1 MAAQRNGI
9 EGARIPGKP
18 LLRRETMAAR
28 IDLRS
33 LRHARGSAAPKII
46 AAVVVV
52 AALAGGGWYFFL
64 REPKPVI
71 PDTAPPAETVAS
83 ADGITPVVVTPD
95 PAVLDKLNQLT
106 VDQLFK
112 EARGA
117 LNSQRLV
124 SPPGNNALEFYLK
137 ILEKEPGNSGAQDA
151 LRELFTFAASAAE
164 QDINARNIENAQRVI
179 DLLTK
184 ADPNNYTLTILRGKL
199 DAQRKIVD
207 REAAQALAAEETAR
221 RRAAEPAAPAAT
233 PATPTGTTPAAADSA
248 ASAPATA
255 SAARTPAATD
265 AAPAAVPP
273 PAAPAAATPAGD
285 TRDAVLVKSVPP
297 QYPNAALRRRQE
309 GWVQVEFTV
318 TASGSVANARV
329 LDADPPRTFDRAA
342 LDAVQRWNFNP
353 ALRNGAAVE
362 ATVRRRIEFKM

>member
-1 MAAQRNGI
+1 
-9 EGARIPGKP
+9 
-18 LLRRETMAAR
+18 MAAR
-28 IDLRS
+28 IDFRS
-33 LRHARGSAAPKII
+33 LRHARGNAAPKII

-52 AALAGGGWYFFL
+52 GALAAAGWYFFL
-64 REPKPVI
+64 RTPGVSI
-71 PDTAPPAETVAS
+71 PEAVEQATDAGQAAPTTTA
-83 ADGITPVVVTPD
+83 VTPD
-95 PAVLDKLNQLT
+95 PATIDKLNTLT

-112 EARGA
+112 EARTA
-117 LNSQRLV
+117 LNEQRLV

-164 QDINARNIENAQRVI
+164 QDINARNIDNANRVI
-179 DLLTK
+179 ELLTK
-184 ADPNNYTLTILRGKL
+184 ADPNNYTLTILRSKL
-199 DAQRKIVD
+199 DAQRKIAE
-207 REAAQALAAEETAR
+207 REAAQAAAAEEAAR
-221 RRAAEPAAPAAT
+221 RRAAEPAATAAT
-233 PATPTGTTPAAADSA
+233 PTATPGAAGTTPD
-248 ASAPATA
+248 TA
-255 SAARTPAATD
+255 S
-265 AAPAAVPP
+265 
-273 PAAPAAATPAGD
+273 ATPAGSTGAGSRPATPSATPEAAPTTASTAAAPPAAAPSGGE

-318 TASGSVANARV
+318 TSSGSVANARV

-353 ALRNGAAVE
+353 AMRNGAAVE

>member
-1 MAAQRNGI
+1 
-9 EGARIPGKP
+9 
-18 LLRRETMAAR
+18 MAAR
-28 IDLRS
+28 IDFRS
-33 LRHARGSAAPKII
+33 LRHARGNAAPKII

-52 AALAGGGWYFFL
+52 GALAAAGWYFFL
-64 REPKPVI
+64 RTPGVSI
-71 PDTAPPAETVAS
+71 PEAVEQATDAGQAAPTTAA
-83 ADGITPVVVTPD
+83 VTPD
-95 PAVLDKLNQLT
+95 PATIDKLNTLT

-112 EARGA
+112 EARTA
-117 LNSQRLV
+117 LNEQRLV

-164 QDINARNIENAQRVI
+164 QDINARNIDNANRVI
-179 DLLTK
+179 ELLTK
-184 ADPNNYTLTILRGKL
+184 ADPNNYTLTILRSKL
-199 DAQRKIVD
+199 DAQRKIAE
-207 REAAQALAAEETAR
+207 REAAQAAAAEEVAR
-221 RRAAEPAAPAAT
+221 RRAAEPAATAATPAAT
-233 PATPTGTTPAAADSA
+233 PGAAGTTPDTASA
-248 ASAPATA
+248 TPAGSTGAGSRPATPSATPEAAPATA
-255 SAARTPAATD
+255 STAAAPTA
-265 AAPAAVPP
+265 AAPA
-273 PAAPAAATPAGD
+273 GGE

-318 TASGSVANARV
+318 TSSGSVANARV

-353 ALRNGAAVE
+353 AMRNGAAVE

>member
-1 MAAQRNGI
+1 
-9 EGARIPGKP
+9 
-18 LLRRETMAAR
+18 MAAR
-28 IDLRS
+28 IDFRS
-33 LRHARGSAAPKII
+33 LRHARGNAAPKII

-52 AALAGGGWYFFL
+52 GALAAAGWYFFL
-64 REPKPVI
+64 RTPGVSI
-71 PDTAPPAETVAS
+71 PEAVEQATDAGQAAPTTTA
-83 ADGITPVVVTPD
+83 VTPD
-95 PAVLDKLNQLT
+95 PATIDKLNTLT

-112 EARGA
+112 EARTA
-117 LNSQRLV
+117 LNEQRLV

-164 QDINARNIENAQRVI
+164 QDINARNIDNANRVI
-179 DLLTK
+179 ELLTK
-184 ADPNNYTLTILRGKL
+184 ADPNNYTLTILRSKL
-199 DAQRKIVD
+199 DAQRKIAE
-207 REAAQALAAEETAR
+207 REAAQAAAAEEAAR
-221 RRAAEPAAPAAT
+221 RRAAEPAATAAT
-233 PATPTGTTPAAADSA
+233 PTATPGAAGTTPD
-248 ASAPATA
+248 TA
-255 SAARTPAATD
+255 S
-265 AAPAAVPP
+265 
-273 PAAPAAATPAGD
+273 ATPAGSTGAGSRPATPSATPEAAPTTASTAAAPTAAAPSGGE

-318 TASGSVANARV
+318 TSSGSVANARV

-353 ALRNGAAVE
+353 AMRNGAAVE

>member
-1 MAAQRNGI
+1 
-9 EGARIPGKP
+9 
-18 LLRRETMAAR
+18 MAAR
-28 IDLRS
+28 IDFRS

-52 AALAGGGWYFFL
+52 GALAAAGWFFFL
-64 REPKPVI
+64 RTPGVSIPEAVTQATDAGQAAPGAAPV
-71 PDTAPPAETVAS
+71 A
-83 ADGITPVVVTPD
+83 VTPD
-95 PAVLDKLNQLT
+95 PATLDKLNTLT

-112 EARGA
+112 EARTA
-117 LNSQRLV
+117 LNEQRLV

-164 QDINARNIENAQRVI
+164 QDINARNIDNANRVI
-179 DLLTK
+179 ELLTK
-184 ADPNNYTLTILRGKL
+184 ADPNNYTLTILRSKL
-199 DAQRKIVD
+199 DAQRKIAE
-207 REAAQALAAEETAR
+207 REAAQAAAAEEAAR
-221 RRAAEPAAPAAT
+221 RRAAEPAATAATPAAT
-233 PATPTGTTPAAADSA
+233 PGASTATPETPGAAPAASTAAGSRPAAASA
-248 ASAPATA
+248 TPEAAPATA
-255 SAARTPAATD
+255 STA
-265 AAPAAVPP
+265 AAPTAT
-273 PAAPAAATPAGD
+273 APAGGE

-318 TASGSVANARV
+318 TSSGSVANARV

-342 LDAVQRWNFNP
+342 LDAVQRWSFNP
-353 ALRNGAAVE
+353 AMRNGAAVE